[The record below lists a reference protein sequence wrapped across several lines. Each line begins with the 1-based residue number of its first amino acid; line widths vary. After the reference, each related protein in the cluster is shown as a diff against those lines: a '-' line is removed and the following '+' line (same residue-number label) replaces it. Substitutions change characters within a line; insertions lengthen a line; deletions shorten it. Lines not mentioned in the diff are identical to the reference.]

1 MLWLVDN
8 PICANK
14 GFFKDFNLPLVE
26 ILCKT
31 YFVLTIMSKIISQ
44 KLEEGIDREID
55 KMPYGLSKR
64 QVRRLA
70 DKALDRV
77 IKRVSRNLGIANANV
92 ENVKQIFWECNQS
105 FPNYDDEC
113 YIQAMQGAEGGRIR
127 PLGFFE
133 KINKPRI
140 KDLRDFSND
149 ILFNDEWG
157 ANYDPQTQTMLGGY
171 SEDGKYFRPTFRIT
185 EIEEDDVPSALAMY
199 VQLRSTSK
207 LDKIDTTFDFLVE
220 LYQKCHSKEVR
231 KVIV

>member
-1 MLWLVDN
+1 
-8 PICANK
+8 
-14 GFFKDFNLPLVE
+14 
-26 ILCKT
+26 
-31 YFVLTIMSKIISQ
+31 MSKIISQ

-77 IKRVSRNLGIANANV
+77 IKSVSRKLGIANANV
-92 ENVKQIFWECNQS
+92 ENIKQIFWECNQS
-105 FPNYDDEC
+105 FPNFEDEC
-113 YIQAMQGAEGGRIR
+113 YIQALKSAEGGNIVQ
-127 PLGFFE
+127 LGFYE
-133 KINKPRI
+133 TINKPRVKEI
-140 KDLRDFSND
+140 EDFTND
-149 ILFNDEWG
+149 ILFEDKWG
-157 ANYDPQTQTMLGGY
+157 ADYNPQTKTMFGGY